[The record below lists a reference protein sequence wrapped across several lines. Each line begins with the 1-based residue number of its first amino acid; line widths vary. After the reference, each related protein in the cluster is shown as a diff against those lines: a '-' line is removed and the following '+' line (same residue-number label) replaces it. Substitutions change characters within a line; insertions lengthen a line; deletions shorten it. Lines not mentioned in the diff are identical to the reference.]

1 MGVFAKEHRTQA
13 KDEAHKDG
21 PAESFYQNH
30 EWQVQSAQS
39 ESIWDDD
46 KQALVGRLL
55 SAFYSAKLPRANAAL
70 AGFIVGN
77 FTSEAERLTKS
88 SNPPSGIRSQRPVV
102 PNCFCHRRGF
112 VVLTCTAQAE
122 PPVSRRL

>member
-46 KQALVGRLL
+46 KQALVGT
-55 SAFYSAKLPRANAAL
+55 
-70 AGFIVGN
+70 
-77 FTSEAERLTKS
+77 TSVSFLFSEVTKS
-88 SNPPSGIRSQRPVV
+88 
-102 PNCFCHRRGF
+102 
-112 VVLTCTAQAE
+112 
-122 PPVSRRL
+122 